1 MRFLKLPQLSKEQR
15 SEMSFIEVAK
25 YIFDE
30 KREAMPFNELV
41 AEIGKL
47 LELPEK
53 QLRQRMLQ
61 FYTDINIDGQF
72 ISLGENRWGLRDWY
86 PFDQIEEEIIIP
98 VKPKKKKAKKA
109 AIVEDDDLELD
120 DEDYDLEEDDLDD
133 EDEEEED
140 ESLEAL
146 REAEAEDD
154 DLVDD
159 EFEIEED
166 EVEELDIDEEDDE
179 DEEDEEEEEK

>member
-1 MRFLKLPQLSKEQR
+1 MRFLKLQQLSKEQR
-15 SEMSFIEVAK
+15 NEMSFIEVAK
-25 YIFDE
+25 YIFEE

-41 AEIGKL
+41 AEIGKF
-47 LELPEK
+47 LELTENE
-53 QLRQRMLQ
+53 LRQRMLQ
-61 FYTDINIDGQF
+61 FYTDINIDGEF

-86 PFDQIEEEIIIP
+86 PFDQMEEEIIIP

-109 AIVEDDDLELD
+109 AIEDDELELD
-120 DEDYDLEEDDLDD
+120 DEDYDLDEDDLDD
-133 EDEEEED
+133 EEEEEED

-146 REAEAEDD
+146 REAEADD

-166 EVEELDIDEEDDE
+166 EELDIDEEDE
-179 DEEDEEEEEK
+179 DDEEEEEEEEEK